1 MGAKKLA
8 PGPGIRKDRG
18 PDRRAVPMETATP
31 SLHPTDLTSRQQN
44 GRNMPKAKTH
54 SGASKRF
61 RRTGTGK
68 ILREHANR
76 RHLLEHKPTK
86 RTRRLEG
93 RTTVSAN
100 DTKRVKSMLNG

>member
-1 MGAKKLA
+1 
-8 PGPGIRKDRG
+8 
-18 PDRRAVPMETATP
+18 
-31 SLHPTDLTSRQQN
+31 
-44 GRNMPKAKTH
+44 MPKTKTH

-68 ILREHANR
+68 IVREQANR

-93 RTTVSAN
+93 RTAVSAN
-100 DTKRVKSMLNG
+100 DTKRVNKLLNG